1 MSEHLDMI
9 GGHERVAYTVEHR
22 GRCVLIAGAVP
33 ATALSVLAGLVPE
46 GSVMGSDAARLL
58 GVTFAFGPGEELD
71 ALKEGAAEAA
81 LRRERSRNPGPSEAA
96 VKWLAGGKRGISSET
111 IFTHLTGID
120 ALGDWRKDHPHDPAD
135 FRRCRL
141 LLEQV
146 PELVPLFPRMAEVS
160 PQWATLVEQWDTIC
174 ATMDAEAPNW
184 RDGKGQIAPKTY
196 DLIKSAIGRK

>member
-1 MSEHLDMI
+1 MSEHMEMI

-22 GRCVLIAGAVP
+22 GNCVLITGAVP
-33 ATALSVLAGLVPE
+33 ATALSALAKLVPE
-46 GSVMGSDAARLL
+46 DSVMDSDAARLL

-71 ALKEGAAEAA
+71 TLKEGAADAA
-81 LRRERSRNPGPSEAA
+81 LRHERARNPGISEAA
-96 VKWLAGGKRGISSET
+96 TKWLAGGQRGISSET

-120 ALGDWRKDHPHDPAD
+120 ALGDWRKDHPHDSAD

-160 PQWATLVEQWDTIC
+160 PQWAALVEQWDTIC
-174 ATMDAEAPNW
+174 ATMDEEAPAW
-184 RDGKGQIAPKTY
+184 REGRGQRCPKTY
-196 DLIKSAIGRK
+196 DLIKQAIGRK